1 MIYVL
6 FCLVVRTGY
15 QGKQFEFM
23 LKVELDF
30 NQFIF
35 SSSSPTQQEVR
46 PKSVATI
53 AEMMEKNFE
62 LYGSSYPIALM
73 KGMEFGSRFVCA
85 TC

>member
-6 FCLVVRTGY
+6 FCLVVRTGC

-23 LKVELDF
+23 LKVFDF

-35 SSSSPTQQEVR
+35 SSSSPIQQEVR
-46 PKSVATI
+46 PKNVATI

-73 KGMEFGSRFVCA
+73 KGMEFGSRLVAA
-85 TC
+85 TR